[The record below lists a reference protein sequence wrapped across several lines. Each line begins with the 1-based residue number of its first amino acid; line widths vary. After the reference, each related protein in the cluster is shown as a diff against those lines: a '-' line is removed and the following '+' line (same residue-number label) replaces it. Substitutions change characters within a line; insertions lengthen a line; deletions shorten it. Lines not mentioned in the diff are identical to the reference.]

1 MLSCC
6 ATEEEELCTIALCLK
21 AVMFCILP
29 SVSRFVDIPVG
40 RLLKSLFLSACSRG
54 KTEC

>member
-1 MLSCC
+1 
-6 ATEEEELCTIALCLK
+6 
-21 AVMFCILP
+21 LP

-40 RLLKSLFLSACSRG
+40 RLLKSLFPSACSRG